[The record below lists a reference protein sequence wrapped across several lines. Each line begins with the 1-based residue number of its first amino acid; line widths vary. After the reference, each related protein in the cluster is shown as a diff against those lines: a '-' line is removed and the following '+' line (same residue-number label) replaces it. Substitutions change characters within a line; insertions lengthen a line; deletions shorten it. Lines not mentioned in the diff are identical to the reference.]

1 MKIRSTGALR
11 SFIKT
16 NIARIDDPRTDH
28 NFIGSYTGENRTG
41 KKGFFTVMHGIK
53 PDIPGYLQS
62 ILKIA
67 EDGQAVY
74 EFIQN
79 AVDCDSSQFWI
90 YFNQDYFIAINN
102 GTSFE
107 INELASILNIAQSE
121 KRNLEDTSRCGKIGR
136 FGIGFKLVHRLVGE
150 NDGSQELT
158 TITEEGIKGPI
169 MFSWSSHNQLLDLLK
184 EDRVFEQI
192 NLNNETKGEYLN
204 SPWLLKIIL
213 TNFPAAPNESAKDFN
228 YQRFIPFPLSEL
240 LELKGYLKSSLGDVL
255 QNRTLL
261 SKGSLFFIKLGK
273 GKSDRLSNE
282 SVALEIGVNHSMSF
296 FKKLQKITINS
307 TEITKKNQVKWIDFE
322 IGKNETEF
330 AEIQPEYLFCP
341 IKIAFGYYTNFNLL
355 QTLHK
360 QPNFFKYFP
369 LGEEVNKMC
378 VLIHCDAFDIASDR
392 RKIHQSVRNEKIFKA
407 LQDRLERTFL
417 DMLDSDQDS
426 FKWIFL
432 SILFSEIPEEGSH
445 LSFIKGLKE
454 FFNSRI
460 PILEDVKPMDS
471 ILLKAF
477 KAEILPEDF
486 GIQDSF
492 WFSWNFLE
500 DEVICRRAKDELG
513 LEKYE
518 LKHLIIK
525 GDPDAISTF
534 FFNCSTPFYLE
545 ILSELEKEEFTK
557 SLDEALSKIK
567 WIKTISGKMISADEL
582 YSDEVWALKEIPES
596 TGQLLLKLGKETTI
610 QELNYLKGDLADLI
624 FPYRPEL
631 KTISSFFSEPE
642 NQKLIIQLSV
652 EERFAL
658 ESLTKSNKDSVA
670 APLFKSKTGELFCLT
685 ELVSPAAIDLPDW
698 LDCITLD
705 AKDFASLNEDQKKLL
720 VFRDDIFEKVILSSN
735 SIQHVLKKLK
745 TSEIET
751 FYAFLID
758 LPKPE
763 NLDKLAEISFL
774 FSAKSNAFYS
784 HGELYFP
791 KSLIGLPE
799 SKFSHV
805 LRALES
811 VTNLVIPQYSSIN
824 LLKSLLIESKP
835 ISVSS
840 EIAIANKIR
849 SEDINDFLD
858 WLVLNEEFEFLES
871 YLVDASEESYEI
883 KEAEGKV
890 QFYSPDLK
898 LISYIQTLDKAHSF
912 ILFDK
917 NLYASDR
924 SKIGLKEG
932 EELIDKLLTDGLF
945 DEDLIQFFPNRPN
958 QEMARKF
965 LLALPELS
973 IETNTQNKSASS
985 KHKIVQLAVD
995 VFSED
1000 EEGQLQF
1007 RSKITIDGHSLEDRA
1022 ISDDIFFS
1030 SVNGEQS
1037 IELKTKLSEVM
1048 DQYKE
1053 RSYSLTSVANAFPG
1067 IGISNLKK
1075 VLGPKKKSPKAILK
1089 ELQGTNLERY
1099 SAVQTFFVAFYNSFN
1114 SIMNGFSDIPSFVIL
1129 YEEDESTYQESAK
1142 EFLTICMTEGFFI
1155 GFADQLQFP
1164 DIDFS
1169 TLVLDFDFA
1178 LREELPPK
1186 WLEEW
1191 INEEEDLRV
1200 DRHKFLSKLNSN
1212 SSDSPTVKL
1221 RKALL
1226 DNIEDTDL
1234 LRTSITNKSLF
1245 ANTLV
1250 WLEIQA
1256 NSGKIQL
1263 SESILIPLYKRANNL
1278 NISINQIPIPVL
1290 INIEPR
1296 EYQLIDYNE
1305 DAEYHM
1311 FHEDWADFKK
1321 EIFSHL
1327 EKGNRKVVDSVLPK
1341 KYIEELKAK
1350 VLSPIEDL
1358 DYEFLND
1365 QISDFNLSYFLSWD
1379 QKDKFPI
1386 KVFNGTLL
1394 PYVIEYQSEGIKKI
1408 EKNQVDEADGYL
1420 LVSVETLDSI
1430 PGSIKKFM
1438 PPELYKD
1445 LNSHKKDFEDQ
1456 AEKKKFELD
1465 DKTKEELE
1473 RLLNRELGDNE
1484 MENASLIALF
1494 RCIKFYQ
1501 SADHIVPT
1509 EPSDIDEA
1517 LDKRFL
1523 STQSPT
1529 GEKIRILFRSA
1540 RGKLLRLSYSAWF
1553 DLQKQNTVLFILT
1566 GNGETD
1572 YKIFSSQEDLADKS
1586 EDAWVMKVGGEN
1598 KLSDLNRLI
1607 QGEFALEKNQFDA
1620 RIQFLIRLGTEE
1632 YQSIFEKLPQIG
1644 SEW

>member
-1 MKIRSTGALR
+1 MKIKSTAYLR

-16 NIARIDDPRTDH
+16 DIAKIDDPRTDAD
-28 NFIGSYTGENRTG
+28 FIGSYSDNNRTV
-41 KKGFFTVMHGIK
+41 KKGFFTVFHGIK
-53 PDIPGYLQS
+53 PDIQGYLQS

-90 YFNQDYFIAINN
+90 FFDQNYFIAINN

-107 INELASILNIAQSE
+107 TADIASILNIAQSE
-121 KRNLEDTSRCGKIGR
+121 KRNLKGETRCGKIGR

-158 TITEEGIKGPI
+158 TITGEGIKGPI
-169 MFSWSSHNQLLDLLK
+169 MFSWSQYHHLTN
-184 EDRVFEQI
+184 F
-192 NLNNETKGEYLN
+192 LNEEGLYDQVSLN
-204 SPWLLKIIL
+204 YKAPWLFKIIL
-213 TNFPAAPNESAKDFN
+213 TNFPVAPNELVKDFD
-228 YQRFIPFPLSEL
+228 YQNFTPFPVSEVE
-240 LELKGYLKSSLGDVL
+240 ELKGFLKTSLGEVL
-255 QNRTLL
+255 RNQPLL
-261 SKGSLFFIKLGK
+261 SKGSLFFIKLGE
-273 GKSDRLSNE
+273 GKADRLSNE

-322 IGKNETEF
+322 IGKNEAEF
-330 AEIQPEYLFCP
+330 AEINPEYLFCP
-341 IKIAFGYYTNFNLL
+341 IKIAFGYYTNLSHL
-355 QTLHK
+355 QTLYK

-378 VLIHCDAFDIASDR
+378 FLIHCDSFDIASDR
-392 RKIHQSVRNEKIFKA
+392 RKIHQSIRNEKIFKA
-407 LQDRLERTFL
+407 LQTRLESTFQE
-417 DMLDSDQDS
+417 MLTSS
-426 FKWIFL
+426 MENFNWIFL

-445 LSFIKGLKE
+445 LSFIKGLKD
-454 FFNSRI
+454 FLNSRI
-460 PILEDVKPMDS
+460 PTPTGVKSVES

-477 KAEILPEDF
+477 KSEILPQDF
-486 GIQDSF
+486 GIQDAY
-492 WFSWNFLE
+492 WFSWNCLE
-500 DEVICRRAKDELG
+500 DEVICSRAKDELG

-525 GDPDAISTF
+525 GNPEDISRF
-534 FFNCSTPFYLE
+534 FFNCSAKYYLE
-545 ILSELEKEEFTK
+545 ILMELEKEEFTK
-557 SLDEALSKIK
+557 GLKEALSKIN
-567 WIKTISGKMISADEL
+567 WIKTISGKMISTDEL
-582 YSDEVWALKEIPES
+582 NSDEVWALKDIPES
-596 TGQLLLKLGKETTI
+596 TGQLLLKLGKDTTI

-658 ESLTKSNKDSVA
+658 ECLTKSNEVSVE
-670 APLFKSKTGELFCLT
+670 APLFKSKTGELFCLSD
-685 ELVSPAAIDLPDW
+685 LVSPDAIDLPDW
-698 LDCITLD
+698 LDCIILD
-705 AKDFASLNEDQKKLL
+705 SKDFTFLDEDQKKLL
-720 VFRDDIFEKVILSSN
+720 VLRSDIFEKVILRSN
-735 SIQHVLKKLK
+735 SIKHVLKTLK
-745 TSEIET
+745 TSEIES
-751 FYAFLID
+751 FYAFLFE

-763 NLDKLAEISFL
+763 DLNELAEISFL
-774 FSAKSNAFYS
+774 FSAKSNSFYS
-784 HGELYFP
+784 PGELYFP

-805 LRALES
+805 HRALES

-824 LLKSLLIESKP
+824 LLKSLLVDSKP
-835 ISVSS
+835 ISVSN
-840 EIAIANKIR
+840 EIIIPNKVR

-858 WLVLNEEFEFLES
+858 WLVLNEESEFLGS
-871 YLVDASEESYEI
+871 YLIEASEEGFEI
-883 KEAEGKV
+883 REAEGKV
-890 QFYSPDLK
+890 QFYSPDPKFL
-898 LISYIQTLDKAHSF
+898 SYILTLDKAQSF
-912 ILFDK
+912 VLFDK

-932 EELIDKLLTDGLF
+932 DELIDKLLTYGIF
-945 DEDLIQFFPNRPN
+945 DENLIQFFPNRPN
-958 QEMARKF
+958 QEIARKF

-973 IETNTQNKSASS
+973 IETNTQNKSESS

-1007 RSKITIDGHSLEDRA
+1007 RSKITIDGHSLEERA

-1037 IELKTKLSEVM
+1037 TELKTKLSEVL

-1089 ELQGTNLERY
+1089 ELQGANLESY
-1099 SAVQTFFVAFYNSFN
+1099 SAAQTFFIAFYNTFN
-1114 SIMNGFSDIPSFVIL
+1114 SLRYGFTDVPSFVTL
-1129 YEEDESTYQESAK
+1129 YDNDERAYQDSAK
-1142 EFLTICMTEGFFI
+1142 EFLTICMYEGFYR
-1155 GFADQLQFP
+1155 GLTDQLQFP
-1164 DIDFS
+1164 DVDFP
-1169 TLVLDFDFA
+1169 TLVLDLDFA
-1178 LREELPPK
+1178 LREELPAK
-1186 WLEEW
+1186 WLEDW
-1191 INEEEDLRV
+1191 INEDENLKV
-1200 DRHKFLSKLNSN
+1200 DRLKFLSKLNAN
-1212 SSDSPTVKL
+1212 SSDSATVKL

-1226 DNIEDTDL
+1226 ENVDDTDL
-1234 LRTSITNKSLF
+1234 LRASINDKSLF

-1263 SESILIPLYKRANNL
+1263 SESILIPLYKRADNL

-1290 INIEPR
+1290 ISIEPR
-1296 EYQLIDYNE
+1296 EYQLIYYTE

-1327 EKGNRKVVDSVLPK
+1327 EKGNAKVVDSLLPK
-1341 KYIEELKAK
+1341 KYIEAVKAK
-1350 VLSPIEDL
+1350 VLSPIEHL
-1358 DYEFLND
+1358 DYEFLNE

-1394 PYVIEYQSEGIKKI
+1394 PYVIDYQSEGIKKI
-1408 EKNQVDEADGYL
+1408 EKNQVDEANGYL

-1456 AEKKKFELD
+1456 AEKEKFDLD

-1473 RLLNRELGDNE
+1473 RLLKRELGSDE
-1484 MENASLIALF
+1484 KYNANLIALF

-1501 SADHIVPT
+1501 ST
-1509 EPSDIDEA
+1509 EHSLDIDS
-1517 LDKRFL
+1517 LDIDDVLKKKFII
-1523 STQSPT
+1523 TQLPS
-1529 GEKIRILFRSA
+1529 GERIRVMFRSA
-1540 RGKLLRLSYSAWF
+1540 RGKLLRINYLAWF
-1553 DLQKQNTVLFILT
+1553 ELGKHATVLFLIT
-1566 GNGETD
+1566 GNGEAD
-1572 YKIFSSQEDLADKS
+1572 FKIFSSQEDLASQS
-1586 EDAWVMKVGGEN
+1586 EDAWVLKVGGEN
-1598 KLSDLNRLI
+1598 KLKDLNRLI
-1607 QGEFALEKNQFDA
+1607 QGEFAMDGNHFDA
-1620 RIQFLIRLGTEE
+1620 RIQFLIRLGTDD
-1632 YQSIFEKLPQIG
+1632 YQSIFDKLPQIE
-1644 SEW
+1644 SEL